1 MDKEEKHIVKGIKQG
16 DKKVFGKLFDVYYQR
31 LYLYA
36 RGYVENADAAKDIVQ
51 DLFIN
56 MWEKRKNLF
65 INSSLSSYLFR
76 AIHNRCIQFLR
87 HKKVVSEFKERHAL
101 KLKEAEILYNTSVDF
116 TFSEIRF
123 NEIQDI
129 FKRTNN
135 SLPPKTRE
143 VFGLSRTEAMSYQ
156 DIARSLNINIKTVE
170 YHITKALKIFHNAL
184 KDFFFRVAS
193 VQSVLSQ

>member
-1 MDKEEKHIVKGIKQG
+1 MDKEERYIVKGIKQG
-16 DKKVFGKLFDVYYQR
+16 DEDVFRKLFDIYYRR

-36 RGYVENADAAKDIVQ
+36 RSYVDDSDAAKDIVQ

-56 MWEKRKNLF
+56 MWEKRKNLV
-65 INSSLSSYLFR
+65 INSSVSSYFFR
-76 AIHNRCIQFLR
+76 AVHNRSIQFLR
-87 HKKVVSEFKERHAL
+87 HKKVVSEFKEIHAL

-116 TFSEIRF
+116 TFSEVRF

-143 VFGLSRTEAMSYQ
+143 VFGLSRAKAMSYR
-156 DIARSLNINIKTVE
+156 DIARTLNINIKTVE

-184 KDFFFRVAS
+184 KDFFI
-193 VQSVLSQ
+193 